1 MKLIWMRGGY
11 QSSVRD
17 LGMLLLA
24 CKVKAEMFLFFFF
37 FFFFFWLNEF
47 GKKFKLN

>member
-17 LGMLLLA
+17 LGMLLFA
-24 CKVKAEMFLFFFF
+24 CKVKAEMFLLLFFFSPPRK
-37 FFFFFWLNEF
+37 E
-47 GKKFKLN
+47 GGRHYKVK